1 MRDFAARLAEMLSA
15 RSVALVVVA
24 LAIGFAGGVGYA
36 LALLDRTSVAEPRS
50 PEVAAPVEEAPA
62 ERIVAADIDL
72 TGRPYLG
79 EPDAQVTVI
88 EMTDYEC
95 PFCRRHRQQV
105 LDDLLAEYGGRIR
118 YFSLHF
124 PLTSI
129 HPLAFGASEAAE
141 CAHDQGRFWEYNE
154 AMFDSTGR
162 LVPETLVAL
171 AGDVGMDVPVFSQ
184 CLTSGS
190 KRDVVVRDI
199 QAGQRLGVRGTPTF
213 FINGKLLSG
222 ARPLDVFR
230 EAIDA
235 ELAAVGG

>member
-1 MRDFAARLAEMLSA
+1 MLSA
-15 RSVALVVVA
+15 RTVALVVVA
-24 LAIGFAGGVGYA
+24 LAVGFAGGVGYA

-50 PEVAAPVEEAPA
+50 PQVAAPAEDAPA
-62 ERIVAADIDL
+62 EGISALDIDL
-72 TGRPYLG
+72 EGRAFLG
-79 EPDAQVTVI
+79 EPDAPVTVI

-105 LDDLLAEYGGRIR
+105 LDDLMAEYGGRIR
-118 YFSLHF
+118 YYSLHF

-129 HPLAFGASEAAE
+129 HPLAFRAAEAAE

-154 AMFDSTGR
+154 AMFDSTER
-162 LVPETLVAL
+162 LVPETLIAL
-171 AGDVGMDVPVFSQ
+171 AGDVDMDVAVFSQ

-190 KRDVVVRDI
+190 KRDVVVGDI
-199 QAGQRLGVRGTPTF
+199 QAGQSLGVRGTPTF

-230 EAIDA
+230 EVIDA

>member
-1 MRDFAARLAEMLSA
+1 MLSA
-15 RSVALVVVA
+15 RTVALVVVA
-24 LAIGFAGGVGYA
+24 LAVGFAGGVGYA

-50 PEVAAPVEEAPA
+50 PQVAAPAEDAPA
-62 ERIVAADIDL
+62 EGISALDIDL
-72 TGRPYLG
+72 EGRAFLG
-79 EPDAQVTVI
+79 EPDAPVTVI

-105 LDDLLAEYGGRIR
+105 LGDLMAEYGGRIR
-118 YFSLHF
+118 YYSLHF

-129 HPLAFGASEAAE
+129 HPLAFRAAEAAE

-154 AMFDSTGR
+154 AMFDSTER
-162 LVPETLVAL
+162 LVPETLISL
-171 AGDVGMDVPVFSQ
+171 AGDVDMDVAVFSQ

-190 KRDVVVRDI
+190 KRDVVVGDI
-199 QAGQRLGVRGTPTF
+199 QAGQSLGVRGTPTF

-230 EAIDA
+230 TVIDA

>member
-1 MRDFAARLAEMLSA
+1 MLSA
-15 RSVALVVVA
+15 RTVALVVVA
-24 LAIGFAGGVGYA
+24 LAVGFAGGVGYA

-50 PEVAAPVEEAPA
+50 PQVAAPVEDAPA
-62 ERIVAADIDL
+62 EGISALDIDL
-72 TGRPYLG
+72 EGRAFLG
-79 EPDAQVTVI
+79 EPDAPVTVI

-105 LDDLLAEYGGRIR
+105 LGDLLAEYGGRIR
-118 YFSLHF
+118 YYSLHF

-129 HPLAFGASEAAE
+129 HPLAFRASEAAE

-154 AMFDSTGR
+154 AMFDSTER
-162 LVPETLVAL
+162 LVPETLIAL
-171 AGDVGMDVPVFSQ
+171 AGDVDMDVAVFSQ

-190 KRDVVVRDI
+190 KRDVVVGDI
-199 QAGQRLGVRGTPTF
+199 QAGQSLGVRGTPTF

-230 EAIDA
+230 KVIDA

>member
-1 MRDFAARLAEMLSA
+1 MRDLAARLAEMLSA
-15 RSVALVVVA
+15 RTVALVVVA
-24 LAIGFAGGVGYA
+24 LAVGFAGGVGYA

-50 PEVAAPVEEAPA
+50 PQVAAPVGDAPA
-62 ERIVAADIDL
+62 EGISALDIDL
-72 TGRPYLG
+72 EGRAFLG
-79 EPDAQVTVI
+79 EPDASVTVI
-88 EMTDYEC
+88 EMTDFEC

-105 LDDLLAEYGGRIR
+105 LDNLLAEYGGRIR
-118 YFSLHF
+118 YYSLHF

-129 HPLAFGASEAAE
+129 HPLAFRASEAAE

-154 AMFDSTGR
+154 AMFDSTER
-162 LVPETLVAL
+162 LVPETLIAL
-171 AGDVGMDVPVFSQ
+171 AGDVDMDVAVFSQ

-190 KRDVVVRDI
+190 KRDVVVGDI
-199 QAGQRLGVRGTPTF
+199 QAGQSLGVRGTPTF

-230 EAIDA
+230 KVIDA

>member
-1 MRDFAARLAEMLSA
+1 MLSA
-15 RSVALVVVA
+15 RTVALVVVA
-24 LAIGFAGGVGYA
+24 LAVGFAGGVGYA

-50 PEVAAPVEEAPA
+50 PQVAAPVEDAPA
-62 ERIVAADIDL
+62 EGISALDIDL
-72 TGRPYLG
+72 EGRAFLG
-79 EPDAQVTVI
+79 EPDALVTVI
-88 EMTDYEC
+88 EMTDFEC

-118 YFSLHF
+118 YYSLHF

-129 HPLAFGASEAAE
+129 HPLAFRASEAAE

-154 AMFDSTGR
+154 AMFDSTER
-162 LVPETLVAL
+162 LVPETLIAL
-171 AGDVGMDVPVFSQ
+171 AGDVDMDVAVFSQ

-190 KRDVVVRDI
+190 KRDVVVGDI
-199 QAGQRLGVRGTPTF
+199 QAGQSLGVRGTPTF

-230 EAIDA
+230 KVIDA

>member
-1 MRDFAARLAEMLSA
+1 MLSA
-15 RSVALVVVA
+15 RTVALVVVA
-24 LAIGFAGGVGYA
+24 LAVGFAGGVGYA

-50 PEVAAPVEEAPA
+50 PQVAQPVEEAPA
-62 ERIVAADIDL
+62 EGMSALDIDL
-72 TGRPYLG
+72 GGRPFLG
-79 EPDAQVTVI
+79 EPDAPVTVI

-118 YFSLHF
+118 YYSLHF

-129 HPLAFGASEAAE
+129 HPLAFRASEAAE

-154 AMFDSTGR
+154 AMFDSTER
-162 LVPETLVAL
+162 LVPETLIAL
-171 AGDVGMDVPVFSQ
+171 AGDVDMDVAVFSQ

-190 KRDVVVRDI
+190 KRDVVVGDI
-199 QAGQRLGVRGTPTF
+199 QAGQSLGVRGTPTF

-230 EAIDA
+230 KVIDA

>member
-1 MRDFAARLAEMLSA
+1 MRDLAARLAEMLSA
-15 RSVALVVVA
+15 RTVALVVVA
-24 LAIGFAGGVGYA
+24 LAVGFAGGVGYA

-50 PEVAAPVEEAPA
+50 PQVAAPVEDAPA
-62 ERIVAADIDL
+62 EGISALDIDL
-72 TGRPYLG
+72 EGRAFLG
-79 EPDAQVTVI
+79 EPDALVTVI
-88 EMTDYEC
+88 EMTDFEC

-118 YFSLHF
+118 YYSLHF

-129 HPLAFGASEAAE
+129 HPLAFRASEAAE

-154 AMFDSTGR
+154 AMFDSTER
-162 LVPETLVAL
+162 LVPETLIAL
-171 AGDVGMDVPVFSQ
+171 AGDVDMDVAVFSQ

-190 KRDVVVRDI
+190 KRDVVVGDI
-199 QAGQRLGVRGTPTF
+199 QAGQSLGVRGTPTF

-230 EAIDA
+230 KVIDA

>member
-1 MRDFAARLAEMLSA
+1 MRDLVVRLAEMLSA
-15 RSVALVVVA
+15 RTVALVVVA
-24 LAIGFAGGVGYA
+24 LAVGFAGGVGYA

-50 PEVAAPVEEAPA
+50 PQVAAPVEDAPA
-62 ERIVAADIDL
+62 EGISALDIDL
-72 TGRPYLG
+72 EGRAFLG
-79 EPDAQVTVI
+79 EPDAPVTVI

-105 LDDLLAEYGGRIR
+105 LGDLLAEYGGRIR
-118 YFSLHF
+118 YYSLHF

-129 HPLAFGASEAAE
+129 HPLAFRASEAAE

-154 AMFDSTGR
+154 AMFDSTER
-162 LVPETLVAL
+162 LVPETLIAL
-171 AGDVGMDVPVFSQ
+171 ASDVDMDVAVFSQ

-190 KRDVVVRDI
+190 KRDVVVGDI
-199 QAGQRLGVRGTPTF
+199 QAGQSLGVRGTPTF

-230 EAIDA
+230 KVIDA

>member
-1 MRDFAARLAEMLSA
+1 MLSA
-15 RSVALVVVA
+15 RTVALVVVA
-24 LAIGFAGGVGYA
+24 LAVGFAGGVGYA

-50 PEVAAPVEEAPA
+50 PQVAQPVGEAPA
-62 ERIVAADIDL
+62 EGVSALDIDL
-72 TGRPYLG
+72 EGRAFLG
-79 EPDAQVTVI
+79 EPDAPVTVI

-118 YFSLHF
+118 YYSLHF

-129 HPLAFGASEAAE
+129 HPLAFRASEAAE

-154 AMFDSTGR
+154 AMFDSTER
-162 LVPETLVAL
+162 LVPETLIAL
-171 AGDVGMDVPVFSQ
+171 AGDVDMDVAVFSQ

-190 KRDVVVRDI
+190 KRDVVVGDI
-199 QAGQRLGVRGTPTF
+199 QVGQSLGVRGTPTF

-230 EAIDA
+230 KVIDA

>member
-1 MRDFAARLAEMLSA
+1 MGDLASRLAEMLSA
-15 RSVALVVVA
+15 RTVALVVVA
-24 LAIGFAGGVGYA
+24 LAVGFAGGVGYA

-50 PEVAAPVEEAPA
+50 PQVAAPEEETPS
-62 ERIVAADIDL
+62 EPFVALDIDL
-72 TGRPYLG
+72 TGRPFLG
-79 EPDAQVTVI
+79 EPDAPVIVI

-105 LDDLLAEYGGRIR
+105 LGDLIAEYGGRIR

-124 PLTSI
+124 PLTLI

-154 AMFDSTGR
+154 AMFDSTAR
-162 LVPETLVAL
+162 LVPETLTAL
-171 AGDVGMDVPVFSQ
+171 AGDVGMDVAVFSQ

-190 KRDVVVRDI
+190 KRDVVVGDI
-199 QAGQRLGVRGTPTF
+199 QVGQRLGVRGTPTF

-222 ARPLDVFR
+222 ARPLDIFR
-230 EAIDA
+230 QAIDA
-235 ELAAVGG
+235 ELAEVGG

>member
-1 MRDFAARLAEMLSA
+1 MRDLVVRLAEMLSA
-15 RSVALVVVA
+15 RTVALVVVA
-24 LAIGFAGGVGYA
+24 LAVGFAGGVGYA

-50 PEVAAPVEEAPA
+50 PQVAAPVEDAPA
-62 ERIVAADIDL
+62 EGISALDIDL
-72 TGRPYLG
+72 EGRAFLG
-79 EPDAQVTVI
+79 EPDAPVTVI

-105 LDDLLAEYGGRIR
+105 LGDLLAEYGGRIR
-118 YFSLHF
+118 YYSLHF

-129 HPLAFGASEAAE
+129 HPLAFRASEAAE

-154 AMFDSTGR
+154 AMFDSTER
-162 LVPETLVAL
+162 LVPETLIAL
-171 AGDVGMDVPVFSQ
+171 AGDVDMDVAVFSQ

-190 KRDVVVRDI
+190 KRDVVVGDI
-199 QAGQRLGVRGTPTF
+199 QAGQSLGVRGTPTF

-230 EAIDA
+230 KVIDA